1 MTFLVRVQ
9 PRASRSELA
18 GEWQGALRVRLA
30 APPVDDRANDAL
42 RRFLAACLNVPV
54 AAVRIARGERSRD
67 KRVEISGATVEQ
79 VRALA
84 ALSTG
89 QTRPDQRHKDQQNR
103 DRPSISKGKGQR
115 NKEQGSHAPDGS
127 HSG

>member
-1 MTFLVRVQ
+1 MIEVTQSSSHVSFLVRVQ

-30 APPVDDRANDAL
+30 APPIENRANDAL
-42 RRFLAACLNVPV
+42 RRFLAARLNVPV
-54 AAVRIARGERSRD
+54 AAVKIARGERSRN
-67 KRVEISGATVEQ
+67 KRVEISGATAEQ

-89 QTRPDQRHKDQQNR
+89 PA
-103 DRPSISKGKGQR
+103 P
-115 NKEQGSHAPDGS
+115 KENQSHAAD
-127 HSG
+127 